1 MKSIFE
7 GLSLFQRI
15 AYPRHEGLSGRRVL
29 AVIESDEEFG
39 EPLRDFARS

>member
-15 AYPRHEGLSGRRVL
+15 AYPRHEGLSGRHVL
-29 AVIESDEEFG
+29 ACVESDEEFR
-39 EPLRDFARS
+39 ERL

>member
-15 AYPRHEGLSGRRVL
+15 AYPRHEGLAGRRVL

-39 EPLRDFARS
+39 ERLRDFARS